1 MMTAVKSN
9 FRNYQLAALMAGL
22 AEHDIIGSC
31 KVSGLSL
38 DSNDIHRGDLFL
50 ACVGTRSHGLHYAEK
65 AVENGAVAVAYE
77 MTSDEE
83 LQGELGE
90 ILVRLQAMKI
100 PLVAVRELNIKA
112 GVIADRF
119 YEQPSQAM
127 YVVGITG
134 TNGKTSCSH
143 FLASLLSTD
152 EKACGVIG
160 TLGNGH
166 YGKLQA
172 STHTTP
178 DALSLH
184 KLFSDMRNDGLQYVS
199 MEVSSHGIEQGRIR
213 NIAFDMAV
221 FTNLSRDHLDYH
233 GDMESYARSKRR
245 LFEQPGLRYAV
256 INADDNFGQELLKNL
271 PYTVQSVA
279 YSLSDEGNAEASELR
294 NSPMHLGCVQ
304 GSDLQFTQDG
314 MSMQISSPW
323 GEGELKSPLFGRFNA
338 SNLLAVLA
346 TVLLSGMR
354 LPEALEGIQNLQ
366 SVPGRMQHIKAVAG
380 QPLVVVDYAHTP
392 DALQHAL
399 EALRVHCAG
408 RRLWCVFG
416 CGGDRDRGKR
426 PLMGSVAEQMA
437 DQIVLTDDNPRSE
450 DSAAI
455 IEDIRGGIQEIEK
468 LHIETERRA
477 AIAYA
482 IEHAGASDVVLVAGK
497 GHEDYQLIGEECLP
511 FDDVEVATEL
521 LEGAQ

>member
-1 MMTAVKSN
+1 MMTAVKNNS
-9 FRNYQLAALMAGL
+9 RNYQLAALMAGL
-22 AEHDIIGSC
+22 AEHDIIDSC

-38 DSNDIHRGDLFL
+38 DSNDIHEGDLFL
-50 ACVGTRSHGLHYAEK
+50 ACAGTQSHGLRYAEK

-90 ILVRLQAMKI
+90 MLVRLQAMKI

-112 GVIADRF
+112 GVIAERF
-119 YEQPSQAM
+119 YDQPSQAM

-160 TLGNGH
+160 TLGSGL

-184 KLFSDMRNDGLQYVS
+184 KLFSDMRDDGLQYVS

-213 NIAFDMAV
+213 GVAFDTAV

-256 INADDNFGQELLKNL
+256 INADDSFGHELLENL
-271 PYTVQSVA
+271 PDTVQSVA

-294 NSPMHLGCVQ
+294 NSLMHLGCVQ
-304 GSDLQFTQDG
+304 GSDLHFTQDG

-323 GEGELKSPLFGRFNA
+323 GEGELHSPLFGRFNA

-354 LPEALEGIQNLQ
+354 LPEALEGIQKLH
-366 SVPGRMQHIKAVAG
+366 SVPGRMQHIEAVAG
-380 QPLVVVDYAHTP
+380 QPVVVVDYAHTP

-408 RRLWCVFG
+408 RLWCVFG

-437 DQIVLTDDNPRSE
+437 DEIVLTDDNPRSE

-482 IEHAGASDVVLVAGK
+482 IEHAGASDIVLLAGK
-497 GHEDYQLIGEECLP
+497 GHEDYQIIGAERLP
-511 FDDVEVATEL
+511 FNDAEVVTEL

>member
-1 MMTAVKSN
+1 MMTAVQNNS
-9 FRNYQLAALMAGL
+9 RSYQLAALIAGL
-22 AEHDIIGSC
+22 AEHDIVGSC
-31 KVSGLSL
+31 EVSGLSMN
-38 DSNDIHRGDLFL
+38 SNDIQPGDLFL
-50 ACVGTRSHGLHYAEK
+50 ACAGTQSHGLRYAEK
-65 AVENGAVAVAYE
+65 AVANGAVAIAYE
-77 MTSDEE
+77 MTSNEE

-90 ILVRLQAMKI
+90 ILVRMQTMNI

-112 GVIADRF
+112 GMIAERF

-127 YVVGITG
+127 HVVGITG

-143 FLASLLSTD
+143 FLASLLSTK
-152 EKACGVIG
+152 EIPCGVIG
-160 TLGNGH
+160 TLGNGR
-166 YGKLQA
+166 YGQLQR

-178 DALSLH
+178 DTVSLH
-184 KLFSDMRNDGLQYVS
+184 KLFSDMRDDGLQYVS
-199 MEVSSHGIEQGRIR
+199 MEVSSHGLEQGRISGV
-213 NIAFDMAV
+213 AFDTAV

-233 GDMESYARSKRR
+233 GDMESYARSKQM

-256 INADDNFGQELLKNL
+256 INADDSFGHELLKNL
-271 PYTVQSVA
+271 PDTVQSVA

-294 NSPMHLGCVQ
+294 NSIMHLGCVQ

-323 GEGELKSPLFGRFNA
+323 GDGVLQSQLFGRFNA

-346 TVLLSGMR
+346 TALLTGMH
-354 LPEALEGIQNLQ
+354 LSEALQGIQQLH
-366 SVPGRMQHIKAVAG
+366 SVPGRMQHIDSVSG

-392 DALQHAL
+392 DALQHVL

-408 RRLWCVFG
+408 RLWCVFG

-426 PLMGSVAEQMA
+426 PLMGSIAEQLA

-450 DSAAI
+450 DSVAI
-455 IEDIRGGIQEIEK
+455 IEDIRGGIQETEK
-468 LHIETERRA
+468 LHIESDRRA

-482 IEHAGASDVVLVAGK
+482 IEHAGAEDIVLVAGK
-497 GHEDYQLIGEECLP
+497 GHEDYQLIGTERLP
-511 FDDVEVATEL
+511 FNDVEVISEL
-521 LEGAQ
+521 LGVAQ